1 MEENGASTDGNI
13 SVMREQ
19 HRCVPVHGNDHLVW
33 TFCVGD
39 LVTVERS
46 QNAQNDLQD
55 SSTPTRCLEG
65 LIPTLVDFHSYGD
78 FLEVNCFLLQM
89 YSIFLH

>member
-19 HRCVPVHGNDHLVW
+19 HTYVPVHGNEHLVW

-55 SSTPTRCLEG
+55 SSTPTR
-65 LIPTLVDFHSYGD
+65 
-78 FLEVNCFLLQM
+78 
-89 YSIFLH
+89 